1 MLFSEH
7 LNHLYSYVV
16 LLFESLLLYLL
27 LQVGDALEESLDLA
41 GLHLLQRLD
50 LGRGSRIAL
59 FVLLDLLYR
68 SSCLQLELLR
78 LPLKHHDHLI
88 FLVFEHLS

>member
-1 MLFSEH
+1 MLFPEH
-7 LNHLYSYVV
+7 LNHLYSYIV

-41 GLHLLQRLD
+41 GLHLLESLD

-59 FVLLDLLYR
+59 FVLLDLLYG
-68 SSCLQLELLR
+68 SGCLQLELLR
-78 LPLKHHDHLI
+78 LPLEHHDHLI